1 MDRRKKVVI
10 ALAGAALSLG
20 LAFLIFGGGNGPYG
34 SSPSTAAPGRQGAPG
49 VAVATSKLGQ
59 ILVDGTG
66 RTLYLFEADTNG
78 SSACDATCAQAW
90 PPLIA
95 RGPVTAGNGANA
107 TELGSTTRKDGSTQ
121 VTYNGHPLYNFS
133 GDVKARDTTGQG
145 SHAFGADWYVLAPN
159 GDKID
164 NG

>member
-1 MDRRKKVVI
+1 MDTRKKVVI
-10 ALAGAALSLG
+10 AIGGVALSLG
-20 LAFLIFGGGNGPYG
+20 LAFVIFGGGVGSYG
-34 SSPSTAAPGRQGAPG
+34 SSPTTAATGRQGAPS

-59 ILVDGTG
+59 ILVDGNG

-95 RGPVTAGNGANA
+95 KGPVSVANGANA
-107 TELGSTTRKDGSTQ
+107 SELGSTTRKDGSTQ

-133 GDVKARDTTGQG
+133 GDVKAGDTTGQG
-145 SHAFGADWYVLAPN
+145 SHAFGADWYVLAPT

>member
-20 LAFLIFGGGNGPYG
+20 LLFFLFGGGGPYG
-34 SSPSTAAPGRQGAPG
+34 SSPSTAATGRQGDPG
-49 VAVATSKLGQ
+49 VAVASSKLGQ

-95 RGPVTAGNGANA
+95 KGPVTTRNGANA
-107 TELGSTTRKDGSTQ
+107 TELGSTTRKDGATQ
-121 VTYNGHPLYNFS
+121 VTYNSHPLYNFS
-133 GDVKARDTTGQG
+133 GDVKAGDTTGQG
-145 SHAFGADWYVLAPN
+145 SHAFGADWYVVAPS

>member
-20 LAFLIFGGGNGPYG
+20 LAFLIFGGGGGPYG
-34 SSPSTAAPGRQGAPG
+34 SSPSAAAPGRQGAPG

-95 RGPVTAGNGANA
+95 KGPVTAGNGANV

-133 GDVKARDTTGQG
+133 GDVKAGDTTGQG
-145 SHAFGADWYVLAPN
+145 SHAFGADWYVLAPS

>member
-10 ALAGAALSLG
+10 AIGGVALSLG
-20 LAFLIFGGGNGPYG
+20 LAFLIFGGAGGSYG
-34 SSPSTAAPGRQGAPG
+34 SSPSTTATGRQGAPS
-49 VAVATSKLGQ
+49 VAVATSELGQ
-59 ILVDGTG
+59 ILVDGNG

-78 SSACDATCAQAW
+78 LSACDATCAQAW

-95 RGPVTAGNGANA
+95 TGTVTAGNGANA
-107 TELGSTTRKDGSTQ
+107 AELGSTARQDGSTQ
-121 VTYNGHPLYNFS
+121 VTYHGHPLYNFS
-133 GDVKARDTTGQG
+133 GDVRAGDAAGQG
-145 SHAFGADWYVLAPN
+145 SHAFGADWYVLAPT

>member
-10 ALAGAALSLG
+10 AVAGAALSLG
-20 LAFLIFGGGNGPYG
+20 LVFLIFGGAGGIYG
-34 SSPSTAAPGRQGAPG
+34 SSPSTAATSRQGDAG

-66 RTLYLFEADTNG
+66 RTLYLFEADTTG
-78 SSACDATCAQAW
+78 SSTCDATCAQAW

-95 RGPVTAGNGANA
+95 KGPVTAANGAQA
-107 TELGSTTRKDGSTQ
+107 TQLGSTTRQDGSTQ
-121 VTYNGHPLYNFS
+121 VTYHGHPLYSFS
-133 GDVKARDTTGQG
+133 GDAKAGDTTGQG
-145 SHAFGADWYVLAPN
+145 SHAFGADWYVVAPS
-159 GDKID
+159 GGKID

>member
-1 MDRRKKVVI
+1 MDGRKKVVI
-10 ALAGAALSLG
+10 AVAGAALSLG
-20 LAFLIFGGGNGPYG
+20 LVFLVFGGAGGLYG
-34 SSPSTAAPGRQGAPG
+34 SSPSTAATGRQVDPG

-95 RGPVTAGNGANA
+95 KGTVTAGNGAQA
-107 TELGSTTRKDGSTQ
+107 TELGSTTRRDGSTQ

-133 GDVKARDTTGQG
+133 GDVKAGDTAGQG
-145 SHAFGADWYVLAPN
+145 LHAFGADWYVLAPS

-164 NG
+164 KG

>member
-10 ALAGAALSLG
+10 AIGGVALSLG
-20 LAFLIFGGGNGPYG
+20 LAFLIFGGAGGSYG
-34 SSPSTAAPGRQGAPG
+34 SSPSTTATSRRGAPS

-59 ILVDGTG
+59 ILVDGNG

-90 PPLIA
+90 PPLIEN
-95 RGPVTAGNGANA
+95 GTVTVANGAKA
-107 TELGSTTRKDGSTQ
+107 SELGSTTRTDGSTQ

-133 GDVKARDTTGQG
+133 GDVKAGDTTGQG
-145 SHAFGADWYVLAPN
+145 SHAFGADWYVLAPT